1 MTAAENITP
10 KTPKN
15 DVKLRAAMDFRKQ
28 SGVTTNPVT
37 PKIAVERLVRK
48 PVAPVL
54 AASADTRSPII
65 ME

>member
-54 AASADTRSPII
+54 A
-65 ME
+65 